1 MALTAGTFELGPSA
15 GTLSVRTRKGGA
27 AAKAGHNLLIE
38 VTRWTATLEVGENG
52 APTRIEL
59 TADPS
64 SLQVR
69 EGTGGISSLGD
80 DDKSGIKQTIEQ
92 EVLKGGAI
100 AFRSS
105 AVEGSAGSARLAVTG
120 EVAVGEQRQPV
131 AFALSCAD
139 RRLTGSA
146 TVTQSG
152 FGMKP
157 YTALFGTLKVVDEVT
172 VEVTAQLA
180 NESH

>member
-1 MALTAGTFELGPSA
+1 MALTAGTFEFGPGA

-38 VTRWTATLEVGENG
+38 VTRWTATLEVGDDD
-52 APTRIEL
+52 ATTRIEL

-80 DDKSGIKQTIEQ
+80 DDKTGINQTIAQ

-100 AFRSS
+100 VFRSH
-105 AVEGSAGSARLAVTG
+105 AVEGGAGSERLAVTG
-120 EVAVGEQRQPV
+120 EVAVAERRQPI

-139 RRLTGSA
+139 GRLTGSA

-157 YTALFGTLKVVDEVT
+157 YTALFGTLKVLDELEVAVDV
-172 VEVTAQLA
+172 ALPA
-180 NESH
+180 G